1 MTGKSPALSD
11 DALAREVDKLLRKL
25 PGADP
30 YLRGDPDPAAPP
42 KTTTSSTGSRPV
54 SPVAPRRPAG
64 PSRVQRIAVWV
75 RVCLGAL
82 LGAVIT
88 QWPYQSA
95 CGVGL
100 GFYLG
105 AITAVLVAGVWAGVW
120 SWRYRMG
127 MAHGTSLGIVYWG
140 AVLIANQILQR
151 AGYAMVSATWSCGA
165 SR

>member
-1 MTGKSPALSD
+1 MTGKSQSLTD

-30 YLRGDPDPAAPP
+30 YLRGDPEPVTAPKPALTA
-42 KTTTSSTGSRPV
+42 SGSRPV
-54 SPVAPRRPAG
+54 AVVAPRRLAG
-64 PSRVQRIAVWV
+64 PNRVQRITVWV

-95 CGVGL
+95 CGFGL
-100 GFYLG
+100 GLYLA
-105 AITAVLVAGVWAGVW
+105 AITTVLVGGGWAGVW

-127 MAHGTSLGIVYWG
+127 LAHATSLGIIYWG

-151 AGYAMVSATWSCGA
+151 AGYAAVSASWSCGGL
-165 SR
+165 R